1 MLIGMAFAFLAMLLY
16 SVASIVQSDAAGTA
30 GRTYAVFT
38 RPRFVA
44 GLGVDFLAWSSVVMA
59 LRWLPVFAVQSV
71 VAGAIALTAL
81 YARFVKDERLRLVHR
96 IAIGASI
103 TGLVLVASS
112 AGSDRAPA
120 ARETTAAFVLGGA
133 VIVIAAVTLLTRRG
147 LRPWPS
153 AIMAGLGLGGSS
165 VAVRA
170 IHLGPGNIVV
180 AVLSEPL
187 VYVLVGLWA
196 IGLYNWARA
205 LRLGDVATVTAL
217 FMTTQVLVPGMV
229 GIVLLGDT
237 VRDGWAPV
245 TVVGLAMAV
254 WGVQALAR
262 RRSERRRR
270 ARVA

>member
-1 MLIGMAFAFLAMLLY
+1 MAFATFAMVMY
-16 SVASIVQSDAAGTA
+16 SVASIVQSDAAGKVV
-30 GRTYAVFT
+30 RTSAVFA
-38 RPRFVA
+38 RPRFVV
-44 GLGVDFLAWSSVVMA
+44 GLGVDLLAWSSVVVA

-81 YARFVKDERLRLVHR
+81 YARFVKDEKLRPVHR
-96 IAIGASI
+96 LAIGASMA
-103 TGLVLVASS
+103 GLVLVATS
-112 AGSDRAPA
+112 AGSERAPA
-120 ARETTAAFVLGGA
+120 AAELTATIVLGSA
-133 VIVIAAVTLLTRRG
+133 VVVLAVVTLLTRRVG
-147 LRPWPS
+147 RPWPS

-170 IHLGPGNIVV
+170 MHLDPGSIVT
-180 AVLSEPL
+180 AVLTEPL
-187 VYVLVGLWA
+187 VYVLIGLWA
-196 IGLYNWARA
+196 TGLYNWARA

-229 GIVLLGDT
+229 GIILLGDT
-237 VRDGWAPV
+237 VRDGWAPI

-262 RRSERRRR
+262 RKSERRRP